1 MTGFGTAGVP
11 SFEVPGSALRLIT
24 NPVIPAEAGI
34 CEKSWIPIFVGM
46 TSGQDVCLSY
56 MWLRNISE

>member
-11 SFEVPGSALRLIT
+11 IFEVPGSALRLIT
-24 NPVIPAEAGI
+24 HPVIPAEA
-34 CEKSWIPIFVGM
+34 GM